1 MATVVDR
8 EKVLSDV
15 FTESTHS
22 IERRSKKQTQQVRF
36 QLRSFYLMGT
46 RVDNIDSDLALR
58 IVRHYAVD
66 HGADRARKIFF
77 TNVHSICSAQQN
89 EILKQCIN
97 LGDLVLPDGSGLRIG
112 GKMTGNPI
120 IENLNGTDF
129 TPKVLRMAEDEGLS
143 LFFFGAEE
151 PVVQQCCNRI
161 RNAYPKLR
169 IAGYRNGYFQESED
183 KNIVEQINAARPDI
197 LLVAL
202 GTPKQ
207 EIWLTR
213 YSHDLNVNVA
223 MAVGGLF
230 DFLSMT
236 KKRAPLWMR
245 RLGIEWLFRFLHEP
259 KAKWKRI
266 IIEIPM
272 YFSMLFAKKYVP
284 ASFQR
289 TLRKAIFS

>member
-1 MATVVDR
+1 MATVLEHER
-8 EKVLSDV
+8 SLIDV
-15 FTESTHS
+15 FNDDTRPVQS
-22 IERRSKKQTQQVRF
+22 IPKKQTQQVRF

-46 RVDNIDSDLALR
+46 RVDNIDSTLALR
-58 IVRHYAVD
+58 IVRHFAAEED
-66 HGADRARKIFF
+66 ASRARKIFF

-97 LGDLVLPDGSGLRIG
+97 LGDLVLPDGSGLKIG
-112 GKMTGNPI
+112 GKVTGNPI
-120 IENLNGTDF
+120 VENLNGTDF
-129 TPKVLRMAEDEGLS
+129 TPKVLRMAQEEGWS
-143 LFFFGAEE
+143 VFFFGSEE
-151 PVVQQCCNRI
+151 SVVRECCNKVRAAFPDI
-161 RNAYPKLR
+161 R
-169 IAGYRNGYFQESED
+169 IAGYRNGYFRED
-183 KNIVEQINAARPDI
+183 EEKSIVEHINAAHPDI

-213 YSHDLNVNVA
+213 YSHDLNVKVA

-245 RLGIEWLFRFLHEP
+245 RLGVEWLFRFLHEP

-272 YFSMLFAKKYVP
+272 YFSMLFAKKYAP

-289 TLRKAIFS
+289 TLRKAMFS

>member
-1 MATVVDR
+1 MATVIEQER
-8 EKVLSDV
+8 NLIDV
-15 FTESTHS
+15 FTDETQPAQSESKTQ
-22 IERRSKKQTQQVRF
+22 KQRVRF

-58 IVRHYAVD
+58 IVRHYAAERD
-66 HGADRARKIFF
+66 ASRARKIFF

-89 EILKQCIN
+89 EILKHCIN
-97 LGDLVLPDGSGLRIG
+97 LGDLILPDGSGVSIG

-120 IENLNGTDF
+120 VENLNGTDF
-129 TPKVLRMAEDEGLS
+129 TPKVLRMAEEEGWS
-143 LFFFGAEE
+143 VFFLGAEE
-151 PVVQQCCNRI
+151 SVVQQCCNRI
-161 RNAYPKLR
+161 RLAYPRLR
-169 IAGYRNGYFQESED
+169 IAGYRNGYFRIDEE
-183 KNIVEQINAARPDI
+183 KKVVEQINAAHSDI

-213 YSHDLNVNVA
+213 YSHDLNVNIA

-236 KKRAPLWMR
+236 KKRAPVWMR

-259 KAKWKRI
+259 RAKWKRI

-272 YFSMLFAKKYVP
+272 YFSMLFAKKYMPV
-284 ASFQR
+284 SFQQTVR
-289 TLRKAIFS
+289 RALFS